1 MPHFLEETRAI
12 REDPTWRVDPQP
24 RALEDRRVDI
34 GDVSPANREFLLC
47 ALNSGA
53 QGVQVD
59 FDDGHCPTWNNTI
72 QGHFNVLQAARGLLE
87 VSGQRI
93 VENPALL
100 VIRPRAWNMDESHML
115 VNGRVVPGALFD
127 FAMHLFHNGKHL
139 LKTER
144 GPFLYL
150 PKLEGYTEAT
160 LWRKTFEY
168 TEKKLGLPHG
178 CIKATVLIENI
189 FAAFEMDEILYE
201 LRHHSSGLNC
211 GMWDYTA
218 SIVVN
223 FRLKPEFSLP
233 DRQQYYMDLLILT
246 CKRRHAPA
254 TTGMVPFVLSELPSG
269 MSQAEAVEKATS
281 GKGMEAL
288 AGSDG
293 ALVYDLA
300 LVEPVAKVF
309 TETRGKINEA
319 DRSPLTF
326 DEALLTEKLLTLPRG
341 DVTLKSVEMN
351 VRVALLY
358 VIHWLYDH
366 GTVVVNGCIEDSA
379 TAEISRAQ
387 LWQWVH
393 HRVPIAGTPR
403 RVDAT

>member
-1 MPHFLEETRAI
+1 
-12 REDPTWRVDPQP
+12 
-24 RALEDRRVDI
+24 
-34 GDVSPANREFLLC
+34 
-47 ALNSGA
+47 
-53 QGVQVD
+53 
-59 FDDGHCPTWNNTI
+59 
-72 QGHFNVLQAARGLLE
+72 
-87 VSGQRI
+87 
-93 VENPALL
+93 
-100 VIRPRAWNMDESHML
+100 
-115 VNGRVVPGALFD
+115 
-127 FAMHLFHNGKHL
+127 
-139 LKTER
+139 
-144 GPFLYL
+144 
-150 PKLEGYTEAT
+150 
-160 LWRKTFEY
+160 
-168 TEKKLGLPHG
+168 
-178 CIKATVLIENI
+178 
-189 FAAFEMDEILYE
+189 
-201 LRHHSSGLNC
+201 
-211 GMWDYTA
+211 
-218 SIVVN
+218 
-223 FRLKPEFSLP
+223 
-233 DRQQYYMDLLILT
+233 MDLLILT